1 MLFEEWIIPILLV
14 TFFSG
19 LLIGLNIG
27 IICSGKCGLHNG
39 DVEVP
44 RYVLRPE
51 NLPMRYPG
59 PGTQNPNYP
68 LKNTSRNRFN
78 Y

>member
-1 MLFEEWIIPILLV
+1 MFFEEWIIPILLV

-27 IICSGKCGLHNG
+27 IICGGKCGFHNS
-39 DVEVP
+39 DVEIP

-51 NLPMRYPG
+51 NFPVRYPTSG
-59 PGTQNPNYP
+59 NQNYP
-68 LKNTSRNRFN
+68 LKTPTHRQRFN